1 MALEIDLE
9 GYEDVELNDDALQH
23 AINQAEEAVR
33 AGWDEQSQLID
44 AIKAYVFV
52 TQRLGVST
60 LPVTVKQAKQ
70 MHFDAEAFL
79 IKHNRMP

>member
-1 MALEIDLE
+1 MPEIDLD
-9 GYEDVELNDDALQH
+9 GYEEVALNDEALQH

-52 TQRLGVST
+52 TGNLGVAPM
-60 LPVTVKQAKQ
+60 PVTVKQAKQ
-70 MHFDAEAFL
+70 MHLNAERFL
-79 IKHNRMP
+79 IQYNKVS